1 MTRDDGDR
9 ADFFDMS
16 LPAGVNSNS
25 QGLHEGALLQAHVVR
40 QLVAEVR
47 SMDIISEEECCET
60 ETEQIHSEV
69 TTDLQRLPWTGGVA
83 QKDIWGQRLYT
94 PVLQ

>member
-1 MTRDDGDR
+1 MMVTGLT
-9 ADFFDMS
+9 FSNMP

-47 SMDIISEEECCET
+47 SMDIISEQFCE
-60 ETEQIHSEV
+60 QVRFVIA
-69 TTDLQRLPWTGGVA
+69 TDLQRLPWTGGVA

>member
-1 MTRDDGDR
+1 MTRDDGHR
-9 ADFFDMS
+9 ADFFEMS

-47 SMDIISEEECCET
+47 SMDIISEECHET
-60 ETEQIHSEV
+60 RHVHFVIR
-69 TTDLQRLPWTGGVA
+69 TDLQRLPWTGGVA
-83 QKDIWGQRLYT
+83 QKDIWGQRL
-94 PVLQ
+94 

>member
-1 MTRDDGDR
+1 MMVTGMT
-9 ADFFDMS
+9 FSDMP

-47 SMDIISEEECCET
+47 SMDIISEEKCRQT
-60 ETEQIHSEV
+60 RQVLFVIA
-69 TTDLQRLPWTGGVA
+69 TDLQRLPWTGGVA
-83 QKDIWGQRLYT
+83 QKDIWGQRL
-94 PVLQ
+94 